1 MLSTGNPAETGA
13 NIVERLVGDT
23 GEPEQVIAA
32 AHALAERTLAG
43 ITSGLEEAF
52 GIVFAVSVKAVVLG
66 RCAAAR
72 PASTTGNALTVV
84 ASKSSP
90 DAMIMLLDAAGIA
103 TLVSAVFGGDPDL
116 PLTPIER
123 ELSPTEIGVATSA
136 FHATAEAFNG
146 DGTRSFQLAFPIERA
161 ITGAELAKL
170 VIRDGPGVRM
180 EFQIA
185 NGAAAGVL
193 AVTMPQRVL
202 LKHRG
207 NHTDGGSSDWSSRF
221 NEEVM
226 RSKVTLDATM
236 PLASLT
242 LGAIAGFKPGDLVEL
257 DEGVQE
263 RAKLSTR
270 GRTLFL
276 CEFGRLD
283 QNYTV
288 RVERP
293 FDPSQDFIDGLMPA

>member
-1 MLSTGNPAETGA
+1 MLSTGSPADTGA

-52 GIVFAVSVKAVVLG
+52 GIVFAVGVKAVVLG

-84 ASKSSP
+84 AAKSSP

-123 ELSPTEIGVATSA
+123 ELSPTEIGVATSV
-136 FHATAEAFNG
+136 FHAAAQAFNG

-185 NGAAAGVL
+185 NGAAAGLL
-193 AVTMPQRVL
+193 AV
-202 LKHRG
+202 
-207 NHTDGGSSDWSSRF
+207 
-221 NEEVM
+221 
-226 RSKVTLDATM
+226 TM